1 MKFNTEKYSQ
11 QVKVAS
17 DKTINFFLIGFF
29 FIGIVFSFYYNTWL
43 IGLGVGGLS
52 LAAFYL
58 TKRLLPNSE
67 LYQYVLGAVFGIFTA
82 QFIYQMHGLF
92 EMHFFAF
99 IGSAILITYRNWRL
113 QIPLAIV
120 VLVHHAIFGYLQFSG
135 FTKIYFIQLEYMTLG
150 TFIIHVLLAIT
161 IFYIC
166 GLWAR
171 NFKKAELS
179 FIQESFKVGQLQE
192 SSAQKDVLIAMSENL
207 RQSNIRLSNAKEE
220 LERIFNSVDQVLF
233 SVDMKTR
240 KLIQKSKKC
249 EQIYG
254 YTVCEFMADDKLWL
268 KVIHKDDLPIAEEI
282 ERVLGEGKI
291 ANAEY
296 RIIHKNKSVRWL
308 EMKIT
313 PTINLDGELSRIDGV
328 CNDITDRKQLENKL
342 AEEKKQKQNQIAAA
356 ALTAQ
361 ENERKFLGEELHDNI
376 NPTLAAAS
384 LYLDCVIKGH
394 DESLG
399 LMKQSKDFIRT
410 AMEDIRTLSR
420 KLVPPSLGEIGL
432 RDAISDMT
440 DNLKKASQL
449 AFNFCWE
456 GFDESHLSDK
466 LKLTIYRILQEQLN
480 NIHKHADAGNV
491 FITLKNKEEIIE
503 LIIRDDGKGFDIS
516 HKRNGV
522 GLHNIISRAELF
534 DGRVIINS
542 TPGNGC
548 ELIVN
553 FHPKIEYAMNEYSVR
568 A

>member
-1 MKFNTEKYSQ
+1 MKFHTEKYSQ
-11 QVKVAS
+11 QVKIAS
-17 DKTINFFLIGFF
+17 DKTINFFLVGFF
-29 FIGIVFSFYYNTWL
+29 LVGIAFSFYYNTWL
-43 IGLGVGGLS
+43 IGIGLGGLS
-52 LAAFYL
+52 LTAFYSAKFL
-58 TKRLLPNSE
+58 FPNSSF
-67 LYQYVLGAVFGIFTA
+67 YQYVLGAVFGIFTA

-99 IGSAILITYRNWRL
+99 IGSAILITYRNWKL

-120 VLVHHAIFGYLQFSG
+120 VFIHHAIFGYLQFFG
-135 FTKIYFIQLEYMTLG
+135 FTKMYFTQLEYMSLE

-171 NFKKAELS
+171 NFKRAELL
-179 FIQESFKVGQLQE
+179 FMQESFKVGQLQE
-192 SSAQKDVLIAMSENL
+192 GSAQKDVLVAMSENL
-207 RQSNIRLSNAKEE
+207 RQSNAKLSAAKEE

-233 SVDMKTR
+233 SVDMKTE

-254 YTVCEFMADDKLWL
+254 YTLSEFKADDKLWL
-268 KVIHKDDLPIAEEI
+268 KVVHKEDLPIV
-282 ERVLGEGKI
+282 ERMEKVLGEGKI
-291 ANAEY
+291 ANVEY
-296 RIIHKNKSVRWL
+296 RIIHKNKSIRWL

-313 PTINLDGELSRIDGV
+313 PTINLDGELSRIDGI
-328 CNDITDRKQLENKL
+328 CNDITDKKQLEHKL
-342 AEEKKQKQNQIAAA
+342 DEEKKQRQNQVTTA
-356 ALTAQ
+356 ALAAQ

-376 NPTLAAAS
+376 NPTLAAAR
-384 LYLDCVIKGH
+384 LYIDCVIKGH
-394 DESLG
+394 HESLS
-399 LMKQSKDFIRT
+399 LMQQSKDFIGT

-432 RDAISDMT
+432 RDAISDMA

-449 AFNFCWE
+449 AFDFCWD
-456 GFDESHLSDK
+456 GFDESLLNDK
-466 LKLTIYRILQEQLN
+466 LKLTIYRILQEQFN
-480 NIHKHADAGNV
+480 NINKHADASNV
-491 FITLKNKEEIIE
+491 LIALRNKQEMIE
-503 LIIRDDGKGFDIS
+503 LIIKDDGKGFDIS
-516 HKRNGV
+516 KKRNGV

-534 DGRVIINS
+534 DGRVTINS

-553 FHPKIEYAMNEYSVR
+553 FHPKIEYCINEYSAR